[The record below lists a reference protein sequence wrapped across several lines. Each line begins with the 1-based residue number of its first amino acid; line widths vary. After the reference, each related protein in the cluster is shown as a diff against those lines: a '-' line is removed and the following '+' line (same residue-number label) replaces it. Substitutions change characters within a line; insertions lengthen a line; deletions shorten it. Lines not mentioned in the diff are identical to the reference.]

1 MTLVD
6 PFLTRQQFRGA
17 SEEARFPLLPKSVHE
32 LYLPHMSSGAVY
44 DRNCECEWQRVQDW
58 GHSQRGVKQ
67 MVQNTGLVSFHSQ
80 VL

>member
-17 SEEARFPLLPKSVHE
+17 PKEARFPFLPQTVRV

-44 DRNCECEWQRVQDW
+44 ERNFECEWQRVQDQ
-58 GHSQRGVKQ
+58 GHSQCGVKQ
-67 MVQNTGLVSFHSQ
+67 VVQNTGLVSFHP
-80 VL
+80 

>member
-6 PFLTRQQFRGA
+6 PFLTRQQFHGDPK
-17 SEEARFPLLPKSVHE
+17 EARFPLLPKNVCV

-44 DRNCECEWQRVQDW
+44 DRNFECEWLHVQDQ

-67 MVQNTGLVSFHSQ
+67 MVQNTALV
-80 VL
+80 